1 VYSVDDEAIVAV
13 PIARVR
19 RVHVENHA
27 VLKIALEGGRSLEI
41 SPLHPDA
48 AGALLGNLHAGDVL
62 DHTRI
67 EHVELIPYMH
77 DSTYDILPAS
87 DTGTYFAAG
96 VLIGTTMKSETVP
109 RSAP

>member
-1 VYSVDDEAIVAV
+1 
-13 PIARVR
+13 VR

-27 VLKIALEGGRSLEI
+27 VLRIALEGGRSLEI
-41 SPLHPDA
+41 SPLHPNAD
-48 AGALLGNLHAGDVL
+48 GVLLGNLHAGDVL
-62 DHTRI
+62 ERTRI
-67 EHVELIPYMH
+67 ERMSLIPYAH

-96 VLIGTTMKSETVP
+96 VLIGSTLKPASTP